1 MLAGGVMS
9 LARDYDRLERSSR
22 STSIQM
28 TTMANRLIAI
38 LSSIPRKGLMVR
50 SLTELLLRGHEWRM
64 REGLV

>member
-50 SLTELLLRGHEWRM
+50 SLTELLLREHEWRM